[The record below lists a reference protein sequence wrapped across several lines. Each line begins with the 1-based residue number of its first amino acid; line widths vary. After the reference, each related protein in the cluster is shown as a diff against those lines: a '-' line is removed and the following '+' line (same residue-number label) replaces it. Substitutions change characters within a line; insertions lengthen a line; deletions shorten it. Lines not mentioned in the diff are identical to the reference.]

1 MPLPLIALAERQAP
15 MRRALRRLLGES
27 RFTWREIAMGEPLA
41 GAALASQAV
50 LLILEDH
57 FLDLATDRAIAQLRD
72 GGYNAPVIL
81 ISSRTLPLPLL
92 SLDADSP
99 PVVIIDRLDI
109 STRLPK
115 AARALLPSLVD
126 WSALG

>member
-1 MPLPLIALAERQAP
+1 
-15 MRRALRRLLGES
+15 
-27 RFTWREIAMGEPLA
+27 MGEPLA